1 MEKTITL
8 TEKERAQICAL
19 LSLQALADE
28 KEAERLEKS
37 ETAAEWET
45 VEKICLHEKRAAYY
59 RRLSMK
65 VNGYDESG
73 LPFCIA

>member
-28 KEAERLEKS
+28 REAERLEKS

-45 VEKICLHEKRAAYY
+45 VEKICLHEKRA
-59 RRLSMK
+59 
-65 VNGYDESG
+65 
-73 LPFCIA
+73 